1 MSGERAHKQQRSRG
15 LRAARLIVGL
25 IAVTAAAAVPAWSTQ
40 AAVTH
45 ERVPLK
51 LIDQYPLNPRTQ
63 PTPAPPKAPVRAP
76 PAAPIGSAAAHGA
89 SGGFSPVW
97 LLLPAALLMLG
108 AWLVRLRVAPAGGRR
123 EHQTGP
129 APARSRRRS
138 HVSMR
143 RSSAPVQ
150 APATDVGSER
160 RDVLP
165 ETEPPPPRPEP
176 VEAAVGAGEA
186 DRRADDDLP
195 AEERA
200 EAEQRA
206 EERAEAERVRRLSG
220 VRRLRSVRRL
230 SGGRRLRACGG

>member
-1 MSGERAHKQQRSRG
+1 MSGERAQTQTRSRG

-63 PTPAPPKAPVRAP
+63 PTPAPPKAPVRS

-108 AWLVRLRVAPAGGRR
+108 AWFVRLRVAPAGGRR

-138 HVSMR
+138 HVSIR

-165 ETEPPPPRPEP
+165 ETESPPPRPEP
-176 VEAAVGAGEA
+176 VQAVVGAGKA

-200 EAEQRA
+200 EAE
-206 EERAEAERVRRLSG
+206 G
-220 VRRLRSVRRL
+220 VPRL
-230 SGGRRLRACGG
+230 SGGPRLSAAG